1 MSDVTE
7 LLERWS
13 QGDPE
18 AFKDLIPLVYEE
30 LHRLAAHYLRHERSG
45 HTLQP
50 TALVHEAYL
59 RLSGL
64 HEMQLQNRTHFYGAS
79 AHVMRRV
86 LVDHAR
92 RRNAE
97 KRGGGDPMPPALA
110 AIDAPI
116 DLRLDLVALDQALER
131 LTSLAPEKARV
142 VELRY
147 FGGLSVDE
155 TAEYL
160 GVSER
165 TVKRHWRFARA
176 WLFRTL
182 SGPIDLPNDPEVRP
196 KLRIEKQI

>member
-13 QGDPE
+13 DGDSE
-18 AFKDLIPLVYEE
+18 AFNDLVPLVYEE
-30 LHRLAAHYLRHERSG
+30 LHRLAAHYLRRERSG

-50 TALVHEAYL
+50 TALVHEAYV

-64 HEMQLQNRTHFYGAS
+64 REMRLQNRTHFYGAS

-97 KRGGGDPMPPALA
+97 KRGGGDLPSSPHVAF
-110 AIDAPI
+110 DAPI

-160 GVSER
+160 GVSDR
-165 TVKRHWRFARA
+165 TVKRHWRFERA
-176 WLFRTL
+176 WLLRTL
-182 SGPIDLPNDPEVRP
+182 SVGKPA
-196 KLRIEKQI
+196 

>member
-1 MSDVTE
+1 M
-7 LLERWS
+7 
-13 QGDPE
+13 
-18 AFKDLIPLVYEE
+18 
-30 LHRLAAHYLRHERSG
+30 
-45 HTLQP
+45 
-50 TALVHEAYL
+50 HEAYL

-64 HEMQLQNRTHFYGAS
+64 REMRLQNRTHFYGAS

-97 KRGGGDPMPPALA
+97 KRGGGDPTPPAVV

-131 LTSLAPEKARV
+131 LTSFAPEKARV

-160 GVSER
+160 GVSQR

-182 SGPIDLPNDPEVRP
+182 SGPLDLPDPRTTA
-196 KLRIEKQI
+196 RGTSRS